1 MPDKK
6 SSKNKKGEDDGDV
19 VEKKSPI
26 VPILVSIIMLG
37 AGYFVGGMMGGG
49 SGQTQVVAGD
59 AEAAVVEE
67 EHHELGELVKLDAIN
82 VNLQGGHFLRIAI
95 CLETHGSDSGG
106 GHGGDEHVFPTAPAA
121 DLLLSTFSGRSVEE
135 LSSTDGREHV
145 RQELLEAVI
154 EKYDGEVYGLYFTE
168 FVMQ

>member
-6 SSKNKKGEDDGDV
+6 SSKNKKGEDDAEV
-19 VEKKSPI
+19 VGEKKSPI

-37 AGYFVGGMMGGG
+37 AGYFVGGMMSGG
-49 SGQTQVVAGD
+49 SSQAPVASD
-59 AEAAVVEE
+59 AAEAVVEE
-67 EHHELGELVKLDAIN
+67 EHHELGELVTLDAIN

-106 GHGGDEHVFPTAPAA
+106 GHGGDDVVFPTAPAA
-121 DLLLSTFSGRSVEE
+121 DLLLTTFSGRSVEE
-135 LSSTDGREHV
+135 LSSSDGREHV